1 VSVSLLLVAFAAF
14 HPHESLPPV
23 EPARPRTALARYVS
37 DADYPPSALHA
48 RQEGT
53 VAFVLAVNPDGRVG
67 GCTVSASSGSAA
79 LDNATCSIMR
89 RRARFTPARDANG
102 NVVADTFSS
111 RFAWTLPRP
120 PQPNAQ

>member
-1 VSVSLLLVAFAAF
+1 MSVSLLLVAFAAI
-14 HPHESLPPV
+14 HPPESLPPV
-23 EPARPRTALARYVS
+23 EPARPRAALASYVS
-37 DADYPPSALHA
+37 DADYPPSALHG

-53 VAFVLAVNPDGRVG
+53 VAFVLGVGADGRVTS
-67 GCTVSASSGSAA
+67 CTVSASSGSTA

-111 RFAWTLPRP
+111 RFAWTLPP
-120 PQPNAQ
+120 TPQPDAQ

>member
-1 VSVSLLLVAFAAF
+1 MSFSLLLVAFSAF

-23 EPARPRTALARYVS
+23 EPARPRPVLARYVS
-37 DADYPPSALHA
+37 DADYPASALHA

-53 VAFVLAVNPDGRVG
+53 VAFVLGVGPDGRVG
-67 GCTVSASSGSAA
+67 NCTISASSGSAA
-79 LDNATCSIMR
+79 LDNATCSLMR

-111 RFAWTLPRP
+111 RFAWTLPAQS
-120 PQPNAQ
+120 QPDAQ